1 MFTFV
6 ACRKGAILHNPS
18 TETYQ
23 NNRGENAR
31 TPTRIST
38 PFLCQIIISFML
50 SSTKLLM
57 SSAPMAAR
65 GIATAAKPFNRL
77 VLIRHGES
85 QWNKENRFTGWYD
98 VPLSDKGVEE
108 ARNGGKLIK
117 AEGLQFDAA
126 YTSCLKRAIKT
137 LFLTL
142 EESDQLFIPVT
153 KSWRLNER
161 HYGALTGLN
170 KQETV
175 DKHGID
181 QVRSDEMICSHC
193 YFL

>member
-1 MFTFV
+1 MFLFPIRVGFCT
-6 ACRKGAILHNPS
+6 L
-18 TETYQ
+18 
-23 NNRGENAR
+23 
-31 TPTRIST
+31 PTSC
-38 PFLCQIIISFML
+38 L
-50 SSTKLLM
+50 
-57 SSAPMAAR
+57 
-65 GIATAAKPFNRL
+65 GI
-77 VLIRHGES
+77 
-85 QWNKENRFTGWYD
+85 
-98 VPLSDKGVEE
+98 EE

-142 EESDQLFIPVT
+142 EESDQLWIPVT
-153 KSWRLNER
+153 KCWRLNER

-181 QVRSDEMICSHC
+181 QVSVSCNC
-193 YFL
+193 VFQ

>member
-1 MFTFV
+1 MMKFESVECGRVF
-6 ACRKGAILHNPS
+6 CQLR
-18 TETYQ
+18 
-23 NNRGENAR
+23 NAR
-31 TPTRIST
+31 SPSSWKGLITAVFLLSESPTTVSLT
-38 PFLCQIIISFML
+38 TTTHFFFFML
-50 SSTKLLM
+50 SSTKILM
-57 SSAPMAAR
+57 STAAR
-65 GIATAAKPFNRL
+65 GMATAAKPFNRL
-77 VLIRHGES
+77 VLVRHGES

-108 ARNGGKLIK
+108 ARNGGKLVK
-117 AEGLQFDAA
+117 AEGLEFDAA

-142 EESDQLFIPVT
+142 EESDQLWIPVT

-181 QVRSDEMICSHC
+181 QVRRR
-193 YFL
+193 